1 MALKITDA
9 RGSTKRA
16 GARAMTAVA
25 PPAYAET
32 LRMAE
37 FFKVLSDAT
46 RLSALTAILGR
57 ELCVLEISERL
68 GMSQSAVSHQLRLLR
83 GAGLARR
90 RRQGR
95 NIYYSLYD
103 RHVERLIKAAFEHAS
118 HIPGGGLRE

>member
-1 MALKITDA
+1 MALKTTGWGRNA
-9 RGSTKRA
+9 KRT
-16 GARAMTAVA
+16 GGRSGRAVA
-25 PPAYAET
+25 PPSCAET
-32 LRMAE
+32 PLMAE
-37 FFKVLSDAT
+37 FFKVLSDST

-95 NIYYSLYD
+95 KIYYSLYD
-103 RHVERLIKAAFEHAS
+103 RHVERLIRAALEHAS
-118 HIPGGGLRE
+118 HIPGGRLRE